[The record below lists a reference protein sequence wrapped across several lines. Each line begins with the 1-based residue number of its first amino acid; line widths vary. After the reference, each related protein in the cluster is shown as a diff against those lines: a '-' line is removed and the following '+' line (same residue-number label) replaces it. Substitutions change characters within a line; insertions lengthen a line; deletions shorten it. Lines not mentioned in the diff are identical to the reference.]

1 MNFFMI
7 ICAKYA
13 YLLPILLAAIFILL
27 QKRAVQKQFLLFA
40 IISLPLTLL
49 IAKLASHLYY
59 DPRPFVSYH
68 LTPLIPHAPDNGF
81 PSDHTL
87 ISAAFADLLFIFN
100 KKWGIIAGIVAI
112 LVGVSRVYVRVHS
125 PIDVIA
131 SLAISLIVVYS
142 VKYIFSRYFIIVF
155 SSKKEMV

>member
-1 MNFFMI
+1 MI
-7 ICAKYA
+7 ICAKYV
-13 YLLPILLAAIFILL
+13 YLVPILLAVIFVLL
-27 QKRAVQKQFLLFA
+27 QKRAVQKRLLLFA

-87 ISAAFADLLFIFN
+87 ISAAFAGLLFIFN
-100 KKWGIIAGIVAI
+100 KKWGIITGIVAI
-112 LVGVSRVYVRVHS
+112 LVGISRIYVRVHS
-125 PIDVIA
+125 PLDVIA
-131 SLAISLIVVYS
+131 SLVISSIVVYS
-142 VKYIFSRYFIIVF
+142 VKYIFSRYFNIVL